1 MTITDIRQQPAREI
15 VSGYFARFVHSAN
28 VTIAYWE
35 VEAGAELPEHS
46 HKHEQL
52 TNVIEGQF
60 RLIIEGETFL
70 LEPGHVAEI
79 PPHVPHSG
87 AAVTPCR
94 LIDVFFP
101 VREDYR

>member
-1 MTITDIRQQPAREI
+1 MPVTDIKQQTGREI
-15 VSGYFARFVHSAN
+15 VSGFFARFVHGEN
-28 VTIAYWE
+28 VTIAYWA

-46 HKHEQL
+46 HKHEQV
-52 TNVIEGQF
+52 TNLIEGQF
-60 RLIIEGETFL
+60 QLTIDGEPFL
-70 LEPGHVAEI
+70 LEPGCVAAI

-87 AAVTPCR
+87 AALTPCR